1 MRIQSFVILIVS
13 LLTLCGT
20 AMAQLTEQQQIQKL
34 NYVYSYIRNNYVD
47 EDVSLE
53 PLVEEAIRATLAEL
67 DPHSN
72 YLTKEEMAE
81 ARNRL
86 SGELVGIG
94 IRYVIHN
101 DTLVVRSV
109 MDNSPASRADIRPND
124 RIITVDNQSIVATD
138 TKSVQ
143 TLLKGEPNSNVWLQV
158 VRRNNQKIIDI
169 KLKREQI
176 DTSPISAAYR
186 VGNVGY
192 IAISTFTKSVDKEFY
207 AAYKEL
213 GDISALV
220 VDLRDNGGGSLNG
233 AIDLTSLFLEKG
245 DIIVSTE
252 GKNNNTIYR
261 KRNDSVTISLP
272 VVVLINESSAS
283 ASEIFAGAMQDN
295 DRGVVVGHTSY
306 GKALVQRMIELKDGS
321 GMTITIARY
330 KTPSG
335 RIIQRPYKN
344 GERDA
349 YYNDT
354 ARYMH
359 PDSIAHDG
367 APIFKSLKHGRTIY
381 GGGGITPDVYID
393 TDSIRIS
400 ECVAISAVNAAFE
413 HAVID
418 YWDAVSP
425 EAILERYPTIE
436 AFNLGYDIDERL
448 MDIFYQTVTY
458 TAEGLSD
465 IDSRYIQ
472 AMLMST
478 IAEQLYGE
486 NARYYIYGVRSDYMQ
501 QRAIDIAKDTDR
513 YCTILEGEVK

>member
-1 MRIQSFVILIVS
+1 MLIMRMRSFCILIVS

-109 MDNSPASRADIRPND
+109 MDNSPASRVDIRPND

-138 TKSVQ
+138 TKSAQ
-143 TLLKGEPNSNVWLQV
+143 ALLKGEPNSNVRLQV

-245 DIIVSTE
+245 DIIDSQTI
-252 GKNNNTIYR
+252 NT
-261 KRNDSVTISLP
+261 RNFL
-272 VVVLINESSAS
+272 LAE
-283 ASEIFAGAMQDN
+283 
-295 DRGVVVGHTSY
+295 Y
-306 GKALVQRMIELKDGS
+306 ALQHQRTGD
-321 GMTITIARY
+321 
-330 KTPSG
+330 
-335 RIIQRPYKN
+335 
-344 GERDA
+344 
-349 YYNDT
+349 
-354 ARYMH
+354 
-359 PDSIAHDG
+359 
-367 APIFKSLKHGRTIY
+367 
-381 GGGGITPDVYID
+381 
-393 TDSIRIS
+393 
-400 ECVAISAVNAAFE
+400 
-413 HAVID
+413 
-418 YWDAVSP
+418 
-425 EAILERYPTIE
+425 
-436 AFNLGYDIDERL
+436 
-448 MDIFYQTVTY
+448 
-458 TAEGLSD
+458 
-465 IDSRYIQ
+465 
-472 AMLMST
+472 
-478 IAEQLYGE
+478 
-486 NARYYIYGVRSDYMQ
+486 
-501 QRAIDIAKDTDR
+501 
-513 YCTILEGEVK
+513 